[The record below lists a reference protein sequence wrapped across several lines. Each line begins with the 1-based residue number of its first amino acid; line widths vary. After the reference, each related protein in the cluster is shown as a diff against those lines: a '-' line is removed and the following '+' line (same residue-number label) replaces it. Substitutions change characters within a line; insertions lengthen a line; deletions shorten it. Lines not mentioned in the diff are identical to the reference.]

1 MKKSNIKEIKN
12 LVKELEQYLVAL
24 QASAATSDAEYLYNV
39 TEGTIDVLNKLQ
51 YIAEEEL
58 DND

>member
-12 LVKELEQYLVAL
+12 LVKELEECLVAL
-24 QASAATSDAEYLYNV
+24 QSTDATSNADYLYNV
-39 TEGTIDVLNKLQ
+39 TEDTIDVLNKLQ